1 MKWLVLLF
9 IFISVAIAETAFAQV
24 ARPVQ
29 LNIILHEVQHLS
41 VNPEQ
46 STTNLEYK
54 TVKDYQEGVSK
65 TQNNH
70 LTVLSTTPYIIKVQV
85 MENEQQAGASASV
98 SSPSLELF
106 AQPTNSTFPVHTE
119 LQQLSTKDASLI
131 SSDHPSTGT
140 YYDVIYKSI
149 GQQSAI
155 DFIKNNEKTTYSNTI
170 LYSIESK

>member
-9 IFISVAIAETAFAQV
+9 IFISVANAETAFAQV

-70 LTVLSTTPYIIKVQV
+70 LTVLSTTP
-85 MENEQQAGASASV
+85 
-98 SSPSLELF
+98 
-106 AQPTNSTFPVHTE
+106 
-119 LQQLSTKDASLI
+119 
-131 SSDHPSTGT
+131 
-140 YYDVIYKSI
+140 
-149 GQQSAI
+149 
-155 DFIKNNEKTTYSNTI
+155 
-170 LYSIESK
+170 